1 MYMKE
6 KMTLVELS
14 DAELDLVAA
23 GKTQEALLEVDVVVK
38 DINVLVKDI
47 NVNVNALTGP
57 VINAN
62 A

>member
-1 MYMKE
+1 MQRE
-6 KMTLVELS
+6 PNTQLVELN

-23 GKTQEALLEVDVVVK
+23 GKTQEALLELDVV
-38 DINVLVKDI
+38 VKDI